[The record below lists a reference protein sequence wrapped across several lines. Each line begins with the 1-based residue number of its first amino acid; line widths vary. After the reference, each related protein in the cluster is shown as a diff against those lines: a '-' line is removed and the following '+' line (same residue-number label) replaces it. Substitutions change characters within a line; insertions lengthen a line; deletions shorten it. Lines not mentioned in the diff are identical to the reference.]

1 MKYAIGSN
9 IIIRTIKSE
18 ENIDNFLHSFINNNF
33 DGDILSE
40 GDKILGIEEGG
51 NLIGAISLKLAKP
64 SIYLDALILP
74 KYDNRKIV
82 TDVLLTIVKYLH
94 NIYKHRNIIVKS
106 KKNDYAHRQ
115 VIEYLGFN
123 RVEIDKENGIYIYNI
138 FVPNP
143 NKEK

>member
-51 NLIGAISLKLAKP
+51 NLIGVISLKLAKP

-94 NIYKHRNIIVKS
+94 NIYIKWMCIH
-106 KKNDYAHRQ
+106 
-115 VIEYLGFN
+115 LFN
-123 RVEIDKENGIYIYNI
+123 SSTL
-138 FVPNP
+138 
-143 NKEK
+143 

>member
-40 GDKILGIEEGG
+40 GDKILGIEEGR

-106 KKNDYAHRQ
+106 RKNDYAHRQ
-115 VIEYLGFN
+115 VIEYLGFK